1 MARTKL
7 SPKQLKDLNITN
19 PTDGQVLTYDSETQ
33 TWSNADPVGGSGGTG
48 SGLES
53 TESLVCDID
62 SDDSQTDALFKITKH
77 GGTVELLRVD
87 ENGNLTVAGTIA
99 EEGLDSPN
107 PTTPN
112 KSQIWARL
120 FACM

>member
-7 SPKQLKDLNITN
+7 SPKQLKNLNITN
-19 PTDGQVLTYDSETQ
+19 PTDGQVLTYDSDTQ
-33 TWSNADPVGGSGGTG
+33 TWINADPVGGSGGTG
-48 SGLES
+48 VGLES
-53 TESLVCDID
+53 DGSIVCDID
-62 SDDSQTDALFKITKH
+62 SDNNQTDALFRITTN
-77 GGTVELLRVD
+77 GGRDELLRID
-87 ENGNLTVAGTIA
+87 ENGNMVIAGTFS